1 MSSKS
6 LVVTAGALFA
16 GFALFF
22 LVLPGAIERW
32 FNHTLRPGPY
42 AASERAREVHRRL
55 LVADLHADSLLW
67 GRDLLVRGTRGQVD
81 VPRLIEGNV
90 GLQVFSVFSK
100 IPRGLNIER
109 NDDRTDLV
117 PLLALSQGWAPKT
130 LTSLKER
137 AVYQARRL
145 FRMASLSKGR
155 LVVVKTHA
163 DLASY
168 LERRRHEHEA
178 GMTAGLLSLEGAQ
191 VLEGDLA
198 NVDAMDKAGYRIIGL
213 THFFDNELGGSAHG
227 VAKGGLTPFG
237 REAVRRLEQRRILV
251 DLAHASPQT
260 IEDVLAMAA
269 RPVVVSHTGVR
280 GTCDNTRNLS
290 DEQLQAVARGGG
302 VVGIGYWPTAV
313 CGDDAAAIARAVRY
327 AARVAGIDHVGI
339 GTDFDGAVTVP
350 FDATGHVLVT
360 EALLQEGFSEDEV
373 SRIMGGNVLRLLA
386 ETLP

>member
-6 LVVTAGALFA
+6 LVVTAAVLFVA
-16 GFALFF
+16 FALFF
-22 LVLPGAIERW
+22 LVLPGAVERW

-42 AASERAREVHRRL
+42 AASAHAREVHERL

-81 VPRLIEGNV
+81 VPRLIEGHV

-130 LTSLKER
+130 LASLKER

-155 LVVVKTHA
+155 LVVVKTQA

-168 LERRRHEHEA
+168 LERRRHET
-178 GMTAGLLSLEGAQ
+178 GLTAGLLSLEGAQ

-213 THFFDNELGGSAHG
+213 THFFDNDLGGSAHG

-237 REAVRRLEQRRILV
+237 REALRRMEQKRILV
-251 DLAHASPQT
+251 DLAHASPRT

-313 CGDDAAAIARAVRY
+313 CGDDAAAIARSVRH

>member
-6 LVVTAGALFA
+6 LVVAAAALFA
-16 GFALFF
+16 AFALFF
-22 LVLPGAIERW
+22 LVLPGVVERW
-32 FNHTLRPGPY
+32 FNHTLRAAPY
-42 AASERAREVHRRL
+42 AASARALEVHERL

-81 VPRLIEGNV
+81 VPRLIEGRV

-155 LVVVKTHA
+155 LVVVKTRA

-168 LERRRHEHEA
+168 LERRRHEA
-178 GMTAGLLSLEGAQ
+178 GLTAGLLSLEGAQ

-213 THFFDNELGGSAHG
+213 THFFDNDLAGSAHG

-237 REAVRRLEQRRILV
+237 REAVGLMEQRRILV
-251 DLAHASPQT
+251 DLAHASPRA
-260 IEDVLAMAA
+260 IEDVLAMAT

-280 GTCDNTRNLS
+280 GACDNTRNLS
-290 DEQLQAVARGGG
+290 DEQLKAVARGGG
-302 VVGIGYWPTAV
+302 VVGGGGGGGRPPPPPPPPPRPPRAR
-313 CGDDAAAIARAVRY
+313 GGAPAPPAANRKERTQ
-327 AARVAGIDHVGI
+327 DNTNTTH
-339 GTDFDGAVTVP
+339 P
-350 FDATGHVLVT
+350 
-360 EALLQEGFSEDEV
+360 
-373 SRIMGGNVLRLLA
+373 
-386 ETLP
+386 

>member
-6 LVVTAGALFA
+6 LVVAAAALFA
-16 GFALFF
+16 AFALFF
-22 LVLPGAIERW
+22 LVLPGVVERW
-32 FNHTLRPGPY
+32 FNHTLRAAPY
-42 AASERAREVHRRL
+42 AASARALEVHERL

-81 VPRLIEGNV
+81 VPRLIEGRV

-155 LVVVKTHA
+155 LVVVKTRA

-168 LERRRHEHEA
+168 LERRRHEA
-178 GMTAGLLSLEGAQ
+178 GLTAGLLSLEGAQ

-213 THFFDNELGGSAHG
+213 THFFDNDLAGSAHG

-237 REAVRRLEQRRILV
+237 REAVGLMEQRRILV
-251 DLAHASPQT
+251 DLAHASPRA
-260 IEDVLAMAA
+260 IEDVLAMAT

-280 GTCDNTRNLS
+280 GACDNTRNLS
-290 DEQLQAVARGGG
+290 DEQLKAVARGGG

-313 CGDDAAAIARAVRY
+313 CGDDAAAIARSIRH

-350 FDATGHVLVT
+350 FDAAGHVLVT
-360 EALLQEGFSEDEV
+360 EALLQQGFSEDEV
-373 SRIMGGNVLRLLA
+373 SQVMGGNVLRLLA